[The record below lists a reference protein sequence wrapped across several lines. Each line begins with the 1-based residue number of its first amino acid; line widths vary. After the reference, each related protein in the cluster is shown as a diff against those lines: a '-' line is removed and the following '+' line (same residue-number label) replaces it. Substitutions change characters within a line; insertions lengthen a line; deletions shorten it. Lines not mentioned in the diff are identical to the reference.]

1 MTLEE
6 MLNKMPDEVQLEKDG
21 DTWYLHLPVNII
33 YVQQD
38 DEDLFDFVKRA
49 YERSVKNG

>member
-6 MLNKMPDEVQLEKDG
+6 MLNKLPDRTQFDKAE
-21 DTWYLHLPVNII
+21 DTWYLHLPVNLL

-38 DEDLFDFVKRA
+38 GESLFDFVKRV
-49 YERSVKNG
+49 YERVVKNG